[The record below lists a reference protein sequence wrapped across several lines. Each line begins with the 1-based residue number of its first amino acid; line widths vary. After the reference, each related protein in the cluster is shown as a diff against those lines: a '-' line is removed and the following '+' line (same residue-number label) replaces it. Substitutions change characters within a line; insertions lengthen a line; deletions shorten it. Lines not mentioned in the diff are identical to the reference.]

1 MPARTR
7 LFFDNRQ
14 LLAALDELMRL
25 MPTDEPPWP
34 PKAEFHAWIGDARA
48 LIGNWDSS
56 QDVGFGALCDRL
68 FERSRDAAGSRFQA
82 LNARAQIMN
91 LIQTARSELRFI
103 TGGRVSAAFDAGQ
116 QFDFYDE
123 LRKVIETAQQDVFFV
138 DRWMGAEFVTQ
149 YLPHVRPN
157 VAVRLLTREKL
168 APLLASANA
177 FSAQHGTKIE
187 VRTSESFH
195 GRFLCI
201 DRSRCFIVDASFKD
215 AAHKAPAALIE
226 LTDISSA
233 AMAQY
238 EGIWRDGTIVR
249 PP

>member
-1 MPARTR
+1 LPARDR
-7 LFFDNRQ
+7 LYFDNRQ
-14 LLAALDELMRL
+14 LLAALDELVRA

-34 PKAEFHAWIGDARA
+34 PKPETHAWVGDARA
-48 LIGNWDSS
+48 LIGNWDSL

-68 FERSRDAAGSRFQA
+68 FERTRDAAGSRFEG
-82 LNARAQIMN
+82 LNARAKIMN

-123 LRKVIETAQQDVFFV
+123 LRKVIETAQSDVFFV
-138 DRWMGAEFVTQ
+138 DRWMGADFVTQ
-149 YLPHVRPN
+149 YLPHVRAN
-157 VAVRLLTREKL
+157 VVARLLTREKL
-168 APLLASANA
+168 APLLASANVY
-177 FSAQHGTKIE
+177 STQYGTKVE
-187 VRTSESFH
+187 VRSSQGFH
-195 GRFLCI
+195 GRFMCI

-226 LTDISSA
+226 LTDIASA

-238 EGIWRDGTIVR
+238 ETLWQSGNVER
-249 PP
+249 